1 MQTLHVPQTRRSLRL
16 VAAIACALALQ
27 VPLAGCFG
35 KFALVRKVYGFNET
49 IGDKWLRSLLMFA
62 LVIIPVYS
70 VAAFVDYVILNV
82 IEFWTGTN
90 PAVANLGPGETL
102 ERTTVAADG
111 TRLQIVASDRGETL
125 TLTVTRPGAAPAVT
139 VLRKTPDG
147 AEARSETGALLSS
160 LTVTEGG
167 GAVVS
172 DASGAALVQRS
183 AAEISQLAAS
193 AKLGG
198 EAVAQALEVQRS
210 LRVASAQ

>member
-1 MQTLHVPQTRRSLRL
+1 MQTQHAPQTRRSLRL

-49 IGDKWLRSLLMFA
+49 VGDKWLRSLLTFA

-70 VAAFVDYVILNV
+70 IAALVDYVILNV
-82 IEFWTGTN
+82 IEFWTGSN

-102 ERTTVAADG
+102 EKTTVASDG
-111 TRLQIVASDRGETL
+111 TRLQIIASDRGETL
-125 TLTVTRPGAAPAVT
+125 TLTVTRPGAAPETT
-139 VLRKTPDG
+139 VLRKTAGG
-147 AEARSETGALLSS
+147 AEARSASGALLSS
-160 LTVTEGG
+160 LTVTEEG
-167 GAVVS
+167 GAVVT
-172 DASGAALVQRS
+172 DASGAVVVQRS
-183 AAEISQLAAS
+183 AAEVSQLAAS

-210 LRVASAQ
+210 LRVASAR